1 VFVGN
6 ETNSSGEV
14 TVSEKAS
21 VNTGATTGASAGDT
35 SVGHLA
41 QFFPSAIPV
50 RFPVNIIAAAGESER
65 TTIEFGTSR
74 EVLFASR
81 LPLEFGQRVRLRN
94 LDASL
99 DVEAC
104 IVAMQLHSGRT
115 AVAAQ
120 FIQEVA
126 NWIVKP

>member
-1 VFVGN
+1 M
-6 ETNSSGEV
+6 
-14 TVSEKAS
+14 SEKVS
-21 VNTGATTGASAGDT
+21 VNTGAATGASGGDT

-41 QFFPSAIPV
+41 QFFPAATPV
-50 RFPVNIIAAAGESER
+50 RFPVNIIAAAGESEQ
-65 TTIEFGTSR
+65 TIIEFGTSR

-104 IVAMQLHSGRT
+104 IVAMRLHSGRT

-120 FIQEVA
+120 FTRDVA